1 MKKMTL
7 KGKIATGVVAAS
19 IIGSST
25 FAFASTNAGEQFRI
39 WGQAQ
44 IDAAKTAVD
53 TAQDSALSTNQTTIG
68 NEAAADR
75 DASEGRINQAG
86 ANEVTDTE
94 TKIKGK
100 LAEHVASLQ
109 AQLATFLAAI
119 GGDFDALVNAEN
131 DETTGALDTQ
141 YTALETNISNV
152 LTAAKNR
159 NVEEVTEASLLVKG
173 KATSDLII
181 EINRVK
187 KALADEVASQK
198 ATATTEVMDHL
209 ESEVNRIN
217 GQLDTLISGL
227 ESAATTAIAAAG
239 QSVEDSAIAN
249 FERVISQTGVQT
261 PIVVDPQKL
270 DWKFENAR
278 DGKMKF
284 EVTNRN
290 AFDVVFEYEF
300 VTPGKPNNT
309 GVSETPYAS
318 LAPGKN
324 TMYFDVNKLLGFDRS
339 AILVIRY
346 LDENG
351 DFKYTTEIQ
360 LGDLIDFPNE

>member
-19 IIGSST
+19 LIGSST

-53 TAQDSALSTNQTTIG
+53 TTQDGLLSTAQTNINNKANT
-68 NEAAADR
+68 DR
-75 DASEGRINQAG
+75 DASEGRIDAAG
-86 ANEVTDTE
+86 SAEKLDTK
-94 TKIKGK
+94 TKIEAQ
-100 LAEHVASLQ
+100 LTAHLESLQ

-119 GGDFDALVNAEN
+119 GGDFDALVIAEN
-131 DETTGALDTQ
+131 DETSDALDSQ
-141 YTALETNISNV
+141 YTALETNIKNV

-159 NVEEVTEASLLVKG
+159 NVEDVTEQSLLVKG
-173 KATSDLII
+173 KATSDLIK

-187 KALADEVASQK
+187 SELAEVIAIEKANADSEVLA
-198 ATATTEVMDHL
+198 HL
-209 ESEVNRIN
+209 NSEVNRIN

-227 ESAATTAIAAAG
+227 ETAATTAIEKAG
-239 QSVEDSAIAN
+239 QDVEDSAIAN
-249 FERVISQTGVQT
+249 FDRVINLTTTQT

-270 DWKFENAR
+270 QWKFENPR

-284 EVTNRN
+284 EVTNGN

-300 VTPGKPNNT
+300 LTPGKPNNT
-309 GVSETPYAS
+309 GVSETPHVA
-318 LAPGKN
+318 APGK
-324 TMYFDVNKLLGFDRS
+324 TTLYFDVNKLLGFDRS
-339 AILVIRY
+339 AVLVIRY
-346 LDENG
+346 LDEAGN
-351 DFKYTTEIQ
+351 FKYATEVQ